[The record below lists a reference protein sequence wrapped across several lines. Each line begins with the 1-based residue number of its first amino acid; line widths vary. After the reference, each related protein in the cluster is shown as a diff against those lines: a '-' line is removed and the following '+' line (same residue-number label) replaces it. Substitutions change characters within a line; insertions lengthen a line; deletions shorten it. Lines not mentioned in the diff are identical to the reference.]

1 MTTVHGTKEF
11 DLAPDGIEI
20 ADMYDRRLEIWR
32 VN

>member
-11 DLAPDGIEI
+11 DLAPDGIETE
-20 ADMYDRRLEIWR
+20 DYDRRLEIWR